1 MLEKIQDRI
10 YKLSNLQ
17 LDKSYTDFILSSFSF
32 KTIHPN
38 FITLFGLMMDLA
50 VLFSIKTS
58 NIWML
63 GLSLFI
69 RYSCDCLDGAVARKW
84 NKVSDIGGLLD
95 TIADNVLIWIISFSY
110 LDILN
115 IECKLLI
122 SLIPVTLNVI
132 YLFWKKSI
140 IHHDGIKEIG
150 TPIHNIYR
158 WGVNNNLVM
167 YFLIFLVFLFTIC
180 K

>member
-1 MLEKIQDRI
+1 MLEKTQDKI

-17 LDKSYTDFILSSFSF
+17 LDKSYTDFILSLFSF
-32 KTIHPN
+32 RMIHPN

-95 TIADNVLIWIISFSY
+95 TFADNVLIWIVSFSY
-110 LDILN
+110 LNILN
-115 IECKLLI
+115 VNYSFLI
-122 SLIPVTLNVI
+122 SLIPVTLNI
-132 YLFWKKSI
+132 FYLWRYKSI
-140 IHHDGIKEIG
+140 IHHDNIKKSG
-150 TPIHNIYR
+150 NALHNIYR
-158 WGVNNNLVM
+158 WGVNNNLII
-167 YFLIFLVFLFTIC
+167 YILIFTLFLIV
-180 K
+180 